1 MLLYKEKDQEILM
14 IQIKLQCFQIIEYL
28 KFLINYKYQNM
39 MNNYNKKLK
48 KKNKLIMVQRKNQKL
63 ELVV

>member
-1 MLLYKEKDQEILM
+1 MLLYKEKDQEILQ
-14 IQIKLQCFQIIEYL
+14 ILIKLQCFQIIEYL

-48 KKNKLIMVQRKNQKL
+48 KKNKLIMVLKKNQKL
-63 ELVV
+63 EQVV